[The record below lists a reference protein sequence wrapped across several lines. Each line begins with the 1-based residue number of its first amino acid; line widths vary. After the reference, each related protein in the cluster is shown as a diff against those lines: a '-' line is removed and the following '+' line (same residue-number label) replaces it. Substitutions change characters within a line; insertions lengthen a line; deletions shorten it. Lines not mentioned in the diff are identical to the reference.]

1 VNPDHAGKSE
11 ETKTL
16 NPWRPILKGVVIKSA
31 LTLPNEFDEA
41 AVAAT
46 GAIIENLEPGS
57 MAVGDVADLLWEQ
70 QERGCR
76 NRSCDAVDFERL
88 TERQVLPRPS

>member
-1 VNPDHAGKSE
+1 MQ
-11 ETKTL
+11 
-16 NPWRPILKGVVIKSA
+16 SA
-31 LTLPNEFDEA
+31 LTLPDEFDEA

-70 QERGCR
+70 
-76 NRSCDAVDFERL
+76 
-88 TERQVLPRPS
+88 